1 MYVLLLYECVGTFM
15 FGIFCNINCNFLAG
29 DYDDT
34 DDYVDNDNNDVDDDN
49 NDDVNN
55 ENDDAED
62 DNDGDAEDYNNDD
75 DNDNNDEDDIHQNNE
90 DNDNGNGYKNIWQHL
105 QQFHDFIHFCNH
117 EML

>member
-34 DDYVDNDNNDVDDDN
+34 DDDVDDDNNDVDDDN
-49 NDDVNN
+49 NDDVDD

-62 DNDGDAEDYNNDD
+62 DNNDD
-75 DNDNNDEDDIHQNNE
+75 DNDNNDENDVHKNNE
-90 DNDNGNGYKNIWQHL
+90 DNDNGDDYENIWQHL

-117 EML
+117 ELL

>member
-34 DDYVDNDNNDVDDDN
+34 DDDVDDD
-49 NDDVNN
+49 
-55 ENDDAED
+55 
-62 DNDGDAEDYNNDD
+62 NNDD

-105 QQFHDFIHFCNH
+105 
-117 EML
+117 

>member
-1 MYVLLLYECVGTFM
+1 MRIFSFRCMYYCCMNVQEHSCFEYFATS
-15 FGIFCNINCNFLAG
+15 IAIFLAG

-34 DDYVDNDNNDVDDDN
+34 DDDVDDDN
-49 NDDVNN
+49 NDDVDD

-62 DNDGDAEDYNNDD
+62 DNNDD

-90 DNDNGNGYKNIWQHL
+90 DSDNGNGYENIWQHL

-117 EML
+117 ELL

>member
-1 MYVLLLYECVGTFM
+1 MRIFSFRCMYYCCMNVQEHSCFEYFATS
-15 FGIFCNINCNFLAG
+15 IAIFLAG

-34 DDYVDNDNNDVDDDN
+34 DDDVDDDN
-49 NDDVNN
+49 NDDVDD

-62 DNDGDAEDYNNDD
+62 DNDGDAEDDNNDD